1 MKFNQVLT
9 KYLPIDLYS
18 AQYIIDIVRRL
29 YWKNQFSLM
38 LKYDFYPTMKPI
50 YFCLDKTF
58 VLDFAFITIY
68 DSNVHTLDE
77 SIYIDRKY
85 IYLHKQLARWYTPP
99 FIAQVHNKVHKF
111 KTPLSKYAQY
121 VLVEDMNAEYI
132 IHKFNDKLIIR
143 NYIKDNWIEYNF
155 FI

>member
-9 KYLPIDLYS
+9 KYLPINLYS

-38 LKYDFYPTMKPI
+38 LKYDFYPTMKLI
-50 YFCLDKTF
+50 YFCLDKTN
-58 VLDFAFITIY
+58 VLDFVFITIY

-85 IYLHKQLARWYTPP
+85 IYLHK
-99 FIAQVHNKVHKF
+99 
-111 KTPLSKYAQY
+111 
-121 VLVEDMNAEYI
+121 
-132 IHKFNDKLIIR
+132 
-143 NYIKDNWIEYNF
+143 
-155 FI
+155 